1 MNAVIIEDE
10 YLAASELERLLGE
23 VAPDVA
29 ILAKLDSVSES
40 VKWLRKNKVDVIFMD
55 IHLGDGQSFDIFE
68 QVEITVPVIIFSG
81 ESKGHHST
89 MGEYYKSQITTYCE
103 HHVFRKGGHM
113 LFFIEYEEFNEIL
126 ESFIKR
132 CNDSVTKIS

>member
-1 MNAVIIEDE
+1 MYANVIIDISHE
-10 YLAASELERLLGE
+10 
-23 VAPDVA
+23 
-29 ILAKLDSVSES
+29 KLD
-40 VKWLRKNKVDVIFMD
+40 RTFQYRIP
-55 IHLGDGQSFDIFE
+55 E
-68 QVEITVPVIIFSG
+68 QLLPEITVPVIIFSG

>member
-1 MNAVIIEDE
+1 
-10 YLAASELERLLGE
+10 
-23 VAPDVA
+23 
-29 ILAKLDSVSES
+29 
-40 VKWLRKNKVDVIFMD
+40 
-55 IHLGDGQSFDIFE
+55 
-68 QVEITVPVIIFSG
+68 
-81 ESKGHHST
+81 

-126 ESFIKR
+126 ENFIKK